1 MELIMN
7 KFIKFLKSFRLSQ
20 ILTIFLAGSLL
31 VISTACSQGNMA
43 QSGGKA
49 YTDTAKKAMSDTY
62 DDYDANQ
69 PFVGGMNGYNDDPR
83 YNAETQSKAKELVD
97 TAKSRQ
103 QNNLDNYFED
113 ISDRAQNKIDE
124 ATDNISDIPQSLQA
138 KKDEAVENIQQRA
151 NTLKENVKN
160 APEQAKQVFDE
171 ATNTAQNAL
180 EDAAQAT
187 KNRTQDIKENIRD
200 LT

>member
-7 KFIKFLKSFRLSQ
+7 KLIQVIKSFRLNQ
-20 ILTIFLAGSLL
+20 ILTVFLAGSLL

-43 QSGGKA
+43 QAGGKA
-49 YTDTAKKAMSDTY
+49 DTDTAKRAMSDTY

-69 PFVGGMNGYNDDPR
+69 PFVGGMNGYNDDRR
-83 YNAETQSKAKELVD
+83 YDARTTSKAKALVE

-103 QNNLDNYFED
+103 LGNSGNYFED
-113 ISDRAQNKIDE
+113 ISDRAQDKLDE

-151 NTLKENVKN
+151 NMLKENVKN
-160 APEQAKQVFDE
+160 APDEARQVFDE
-171 ATNTAQNAL
+171 ATDTAQNAV
-180 EDAAQAT
+180 EDAVRST